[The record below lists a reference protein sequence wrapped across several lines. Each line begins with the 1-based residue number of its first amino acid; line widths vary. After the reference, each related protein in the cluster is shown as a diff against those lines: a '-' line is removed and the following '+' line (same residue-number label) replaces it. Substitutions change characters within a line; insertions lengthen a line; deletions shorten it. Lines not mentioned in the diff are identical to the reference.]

1 MSYFLSEIGLSSSPA
16 RVKVQVLRKGEWKHP
31 SAPGGVLKIDDETLS
46 VLEDAF
52 RSGVRGRELPV
63 NLNHKQD
70 DFVVGWLRDL
80 KREGDALVGYV
91 DVVDGNVAKAI
102 QEQKLRY
109 SSAEILFN
117 YTDPESQQTFP
128 VVLKGLAFTNYPFIK
143 QMQPAEVVN
152 LGEIEEVQHMED
164 RLKQLEAQM
173 AQYEAQLRELHEQAQ
188 QLKEENAKLRQA
200 NDVLLAETR
209 RQQDEILLKEYEDTV
224 PPAVRKVVAALLA
237 MTRGEEVQLSEF
249 QADANRPAELRDL
262 VHILLNE
269 FKALGAKQVD
279 VDELRIPERRRVSGE
294 AEAIIQK
301 AEEIAKQNGVDFGKA
316 LRMAYQSRR

>member
-152 LGEIEEVQHMED
+152 LSEIEEVQHMED